1 MHYKSD
7 KHVKVEFVDT
17 LSKQNARE
25 HNTHKFDRVYSGEL
39 VIRRGQP
46 FDVVLRFNKK
56 FDPHENTI
64 RFVFTTSMCL
74 YTLYNI
80 YVASN
85 YMVRKDN
92 EMMNNNMLLYIF
104 T

>member
-1 MHYKSD
+1 VCGVIASFIFIEEDKEDDKPRRPERRVHYKSD

-25 HNTHKFDRVYSGEL
+25 HNTHKYDRVYTGGL

-56 FDPHENTI
+56 FDPHDNTV

-74 YTLYNI
+74 YVI
-80 YVASN
+80 Y
-85 YMVRKDN
+85 M
-92 EMMNNNMLLYIF
+92 
-104 T
+104 